1 MNRKLIKEI
10 GKMKS
15 QMGLLSED
23 VNEEFVGLRVM
34 VYYNLHKKT
43 FSVTYD
49 GRVILYADYVKLKNV
64 EFRVREGGKEKVR
77 QEMRKNVHAF
87 VIGDLIDYCE
97 YPCENMP
104 EETNDRVITYNPYK
118 YDSFVKLD
126 SEDPTKYEPIYN
138 ANEIDMI
145 NTRNKIFHINEVVI

>member
-23 VNEEFVGLRVM
+23 VNEEFIGLRVM